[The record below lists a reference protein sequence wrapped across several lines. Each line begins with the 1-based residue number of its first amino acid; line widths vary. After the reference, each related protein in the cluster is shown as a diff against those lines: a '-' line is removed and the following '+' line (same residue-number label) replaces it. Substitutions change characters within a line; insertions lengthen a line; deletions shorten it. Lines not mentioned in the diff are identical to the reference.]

1 MARTRSDGN
10 QVLAYIYSDLNRMYL
25 YLRPVMH
32 VDGNMFRQA
41 LWSSYKTELFL
52 WR

>member
-1 MARTRSDGN
+1 MEIKYSM
-10 QVLAYIYSDLNRMYL
+10 AYIYSDLNRMYL

-32 VDGNMFRQA
+32 VDGNTSMFRQA
-41 LWSSYKTELFL
+41 LWSSYETELFL